1 MSFLSTFHVDGEE
14 YNVLEFNIDFKQGT
28 DTTGK
33 PIGDPKG
40 GAIKLIIEATQNTKF
55 LSWMLNSELTKDG
68 KIIFYRR
75 DALSKMKELDFKKNI
90 LIENYTETE
99 NNFFGKIDLPKFKRR
114 FLLTRQKLENYILV
128 YILNEV

>member
-33 PIGDPKG
+33 PIGEPKG
-40 GAIKLIIEATQNTKF
+40 GAVKLTIEATKNTSF
-55 LSWMLNSELTKDG
+55 LSWMLNSDLTKDG

-75 DALSKMKELDFKKNI
+75 DALSKMKELDFKKAFCINYHEQFTSTTDI
-90 LIENYTETE
+90 PMKITLELIAKELTFGDAKFS
-99 NNFFGKIDLPKFKRR
+99 NNWIAID
-114 FLLTRQKLENYILV
+114 
-128 YILNEV
+128 